1 MPPDGR
7 QRWRRRGQRGRF
19 PLMLSKLLA
28 WSALGLALLFVILM
42 LTAIFAG
49 SSLGAAAPLLVYWG
63 AIPLLGIAILLAV
76 VLLVISSF
84 SSDS

>member
-1 MPPDGR
+1 MVP
-7 QRWRRRGQRGRF
+7 
-19 PLMLSKLLA
+19 KLLA
-28 WSALGLALLFVILM
+28 WSACGLALRFAILL

-49 SSLGAAAPLLVYWG
+49 SSLGGAAPLLVYWG
-63 AIPLLGIAILLAV
+63 AIPLLGVAILLAV

>member
-1 MPPDGR
+1 MI
-7 QRWRRRGQRGRF
+7 F
-19 PLMLSKLLA
+19 S
-28 WSALGLALLFVILM
+28 LLFVILM
-42 LTAIFAG
+42 LTAIFAR
-49 SSLGAAAPLLVYWG
+49 SSLGDAAPLLVYWG

>member
-1 MPPDGR
+1 MV
-7 QRWRRRGQRGRF
+7 
-19 PLMLSKLLA
+19 SKLLA
-28 WSALGLALLFVILM
+28 WTALGLALLFVILM

-49 SSLGAAAPLLVYWG
+49 SSLGDSAPLLVYWG
-63 AIPLLGIAILLAV
+63 AIPLLGIAILLAI

>member
-1 MPPDGR
+1 
-7 QRWRRRGQRGRF
+7 
-19 PLMLSKLLA
+19 MLSKLLA

>member
-1 MPPDGR
+1 
-7 QRWRRRGQRGRF
+7 
-19 PLMLSKLLA
+19 MLSKLLA

-49 SSLGAAAPLLVYWG
+49 SSLGDAAPLLVYWG
-63 AIPLLGIAILLAV
+63 AIPLLGIAIFLAV